1 MRRTAI
7 LALLASALLMAG
19 CKSGGQKTA
28 ADTAL
33 AEEQAV
39 QDVSAPADTSNVTNT
54 PQNMEETKFRITTSK
69 GTMVIKLYDET
80 PLHKANF
87 TKLASRRFYD
97 GILFHRVING
107 FMIQGGDPFTKD
119 QSKKNEWGTGGPGY
133 TVPAEFVATLHHKK
147 GAIAAARMGDFV
159 NPEKE
164 SSGSQFY
171 IVQSESGC
179 RHLDGEY
186 TVFGEV
192 VSGLEVIDQIAGVAT
207 DRYDR
212 PLEDV
217 AIISVTPVK

>member
-1 MRRTAI
+1 
-7 LALLASALLMAG
+7 
-19 CKSGGQKTA
+19 
-28 ADTAL
+28 
-33 AEEQAV
+33 
-39 QDVSAPADTSNVTNT
+39 
-54 PQNMEETKFRITTSK
+54 MEETKFKITTSK
-69 GTMVIKLYDET
+69 GTMVVKLYDET

-87 TKLASRRFYD
+87 TKLASQRFFD
-97 GILFHRVING
+97 GTLFHRVING
-107 FMIQGGDPFTKD
+107 FMIQGGDPLTKD

-133 TVPAEFVATLHHKK
+133 TVPAEFVETLHHKK

-192 VSGLEVIDQIAGVAT
+192 VSGLEVIDQIAGVST
-207 DRYDR
+207 DGYDR

-217 AIISVTPVK
+217 AILSVTPVK